1 MVLPASTG
9 RLIRY
14 ALSSFILP
22 VIALVLLLPAIS
34 LAEKQGGPLEDLL
47 AQSGEVTTPAQS
59 KALLNKINQYLEKDL
74 TSLDTRSFVSAADA
88 YGNLVAGAQEQGAS
102 QADFDYLLLRGEGFF
117 KRCRAKVRDLE
128 QATGD
133 RETALETLYRSDI
146 WHDINYA
153 LSALNYWQA
162 WSKLG
167 LAHTYQ
173 GQREQ
178 VSWLNKAEHGFQS
191 SSVRILYP
199 GIVYGSWLG
208 MAYVAQARGDDELAE
223 QRFRRLVLAL
233 AGDEDNP
240 ARVRAETEL
249 TLLAI
254 RKGEL
259 PSMPVLSDE
268 PLTPTTARVFQEQAF
283 MLLQRQR
290 DIQSGAIEAAARLKR
305 VIDLGYLNDA
315 LLNRIMSYRDE
326 IAGHDIGPLSL
337 YVDSEYAYAW
347 QQYDTAVLK
356 YQAFRKQGGLEIG
369 VNVRVLQYH
378 YAVAL
383 LKIQMARDALT
394 EVEGLQHQTD
404 LPQAVAQALPKF
416 KFLVAQALY
425 QRRDNSANR
434 KRVLAEAAY
443 YLRTSPNDADVGSAH
458 LLIAQLS
465 DDPEK
470 AKRHLKAAQKNKK
483 LKGSIALTQIQRA
496 VNAFNRAVVSG
507 ELETQRDE
515 AEKVLA
521 ALADLPRAKRKQ
533 PWFKAVSLQMR
544 AVLGEKGGEKLDKV
558 LAAIDKMYAAAKANP
573 GDKKYILDQR
583 VRRVLFWA
591 QLRALDQYKQGNGL
605 PAFIAAL
612 TSQPANAMAQKEV
625 YQFLLAKE
633 QRRSYAQVLEL
644 GDVFYPALAGQAQ
657 DQRQLRLLQ
666 IRAANALGQTQRAYA
681 IAQQLIADFPDSGN
695 AWVAYAE
702 SAEQL
707 QHWFEAERAWAKIT
721 RGQVEGSTR
730 WRDAMQRRGVVLM
743 TQHAE
748 AAGGDSNDHSPVKNK
763 MAPLC
768 KVLGKAAVYRHLMS
782 DTEKDELDKNLK
794 QWDCVA
800 IK

>member
-1 MVLPASTG
+1 VFLCLTIARCIRPVVLS
-9 RLIRY
+9 L
-14 ALSSFILP
+14 LL
-22 VIALVLLLPAIS
+22 VVLLPTHS
-34 LAEKQGGPLEDLL
+34 LAAAPAAEQEGSLAVLL
-47 AQSGEVTTPAQS
+47 SQSAAVTTSAES
-59 KALLNKINQYLEKDL
+59 KALLDKIHQQLETDL
-74 TSLDTRSFVSAADA
+74 ASLDTSAFVSAADA

-102 QADFDYLLLRGEGFF
+102 KADFTYLLHRGEGLF

-133 RETALETLYRSDI
+133 REAALEKLYRSDL

-153 LSALNYWQA
+153 LSAFNYWQA

-167 LAHTYQ
+167 LGHAFQ

-178 VSWLNKAEHGFQS
+178 IKWLNEAEHGFQS

-208 MAYVAQARGDDELAE
+208 MAYVAQAKGDDELAE

-240 ARVRAETEL
+240 ARERAETEL

-259 PSMPVLSDE
+259 PGLAQLSDE
-268 PLTPTTARVFQEQAF
+268 PLTPTTARVYQEQAF

-290 DIQSGAIEAAARLKR
+290 DMQSGAIDAAARLKR
-305 VIDLGYLNDA
+305 VIELGYLNDA

-326 IAGHDIGPLSL
+326 IAGYDIGVLTL
-337 YVDSEYAYAW
+337 YIDSEYAYAW

-356 YQAFRKQGGLEIG
+356 YQAFRQQGGLELG

-394 EVEGLQHQTD
+394 EIESLQHQTD
-404 LPQAVAQALPKF
+404 LPQAVAQALPKV
-416 KFLVAQALY
+416 KFLVAQALH

-434 KRVLAEAAY
+434 KRVLAEAEY
-443 YLRTSPNDADVGSAH
+443 FLRLSPKDADAGSAH

-465 DDPEK
+465 DDPKK
-470 AKRHLKAAQKNKK
+470 AARHLKAAKQNKK

-496 VNAFNRAVVSG
+496 VNAFNRAVVKG
-507 ELETQRDE
+507 ELNAQRDE
-515 AEKVLA
+515 AEKVLE

-533 PWFKAVSLQMR
+533 LWFKAVSLQMR
-544 AVLGEKGGEKLDKV
+544 AVLGDKLDTV
-558 LAAIDKMYAAAKANP
+558 LADIEKMYAAAQENP
-573 GDKKYILDQR
+573 DAQKYALDQR

-591 QLRALDQYKQGNGL
+591 QLRALDQYQQGKKL
-605 PAFIAAL
+605 LAFIAAL
-612 TSQPANAMAQKEV
+612 ASQPANAMAQKEV

-633 QRRSYAQVLEL
+633 QQQSYAQLLEL
-644 GDVFYPALAGQAQ
+644 SGVFYPALTGQPQ

-666 IRAANALGQTQRAYA
+666 IRAANALGRTDRAYA

-721 RGQVEGSTR
+721 RGQVAGSAR
-730 WRDAMQRRGVVLM
+730 WRDAMARRSVALVE
-743 TQHAE
+743 QYNE
-748 AAGGDSNDHSPVKNK
+748 GGQAVNK
-763 MAPLC
+763 ETAVLC
-768 KVLGKAAVYRHLMS
+768 KVLSKSGLYRHLMNS
-782 DTEKDELDKNLK
+782 VEQTELNKALK
-794 QWDCVA
+794 TWGC
-800 IK
+800 

>member
-1 MVLPASTG
+1 MLLLASTKQWL
-9 RLIRY
+9 RC
-14 ALSSFILP
+14 ALSNVIL
-22 VIALVLLLPAIS
+22 LVVLLPALS
-34 LAEKQGGPLEDLL
+34 LAEQSDRPLAALL
-47 AQSGEVTTPAQS
+47 VQSANVSSPAQS
-59 KALLNKINQYLEKDL
+59 KILLDNIHQYLAKDL
-74 TSLDTRSFVSAADA
+74 SSLATPDFVGAADA
-88 YGNLVAGAQEQGAS
+88 YGNLVVGAQEQGVS
-102 QADFDYLLLRGEGFF
+102 QAGFEYLLQRGEGFF

-133 RETALETLYRSDI
+133 REAALEKLYRSDL

-153 LSALNYWQA
+153 LSAFNYWQA
-162 WSKLG
+162 WGKLG
-167 LAHTYQ
+167 LAHTLQ

-178 VSWLNKAEHGFQS
+178 VTWLNEAEHGFQS

-208 MAYVAQARGDDELAE
+208 MAYVAQAKGDDELAE
-223 QRFRRLVLAL
+223 LRLRRLVLAL
-233 AGDEDNP
+233 AGDEGNP

-259 PSMPVLSDE
+259 PSLPPLSNE
-268 PLTPTTARVFQEQAF
+268 PLTPTTARVYQEQAF

-290 DIQSGAIEAAARLKR
+290 DIHSGAIEAAARLKR
-305 VIDLGYLNDA
+305 VIELGYLNDG
-315 LLNRIMSYRDE
+315 LLTRILSYRDE
-326 IAGHDIGPLSL
+326 IAGHDIGLLTL

-356 YQAFRKQGGLEIG
+356 YQQFRQQGGLELG

-383 LKIQMARDALT
+383 LKIELARDALT
-394 EVEGLQHQTD
+394 EVEYLQHQTD
-404 LPQAVAQALPKF
+404 LPQPVAQALPKL

-434 KRVLAEAAY
+434 QRVLADAAY
-443 YLRTSPNDADVGSAH
+443 YLRVSPNDADAGSAH

-465 DDPEK
+465 DDPQK
-470 AKRHLKAAQKNKK
+470 AKHHLKAAKKNKK
-483 LKGSIALTQIQRA
+483 LKGSIALMQIQRT
-496 VNAFNRAVVSG
+496 VNTFNRAVVG
-507 ELETQRDE
+507 GDLDAQGDE

-544 AVLGEKGGEKLDKV
+544 AVLGKKGGNELDKV

-573 GDKKYILDQR
+573 GDKKYALDQR

-591 QLRALDQYKQGNGL
+591 QLRALDQYQQGKGL
-605 PAFIAAL
+605 APFIAAL
-612 TSQPANAMAQKEV
+612 ASQPTNAMGQKEV

-633 QRRSYAQVLEL
+633 QQQSYAQVIAL
-644 GDVFYPALAGQAQ
+644 GDIFYPVLAGQPQ

-666 IRAANALGQTQRAYA
+666 IRAASAIGQIQRAYT

-707 QHWFEAERAWAKIT
+707 QRWFEAERAWAKIT
-721 RGQVEGSTR
+721 RGQVEGSVR
-730 WRDAMQRRGVVLM
+730 WRDAMGRRSLALIAQYSEGAQQSENDREVV
-743 TQHAE
+743 
-748 AAGGDSNDHSPVKNK
+748 
-763 MAPLC
+763 C
-768 KVLGKAAVYRHLMS
+768 KVLVRAGVYRHLMRS
-782 DTEKDELDKNLK
+782 AEQHEWDESVNKWSCLQK
-794 QWDCVA
+794 
-800 IK
+800 

>member
-1 MVLPASTG
+1 MLLSASTA

-14 ALSSFILP
+14 ALSNLIL
-22 VIALVLLLPAIS
+22 LVLLLPTLS
-34 LAEKQGGPLEDLL
+34 LAEKQGGPLEILL
-47 AQSGEVTTPAQS
+47 AQSSDVATPAQS
-59 KALLNKINQYLEKDL
+59 KVLLDKIHQYLEKDL
-74 TSLDTRSFVSAADA
+74 ASLDTRSFVSAADA
-88 YGNLVAGAQEQGAS
+88 YGNVVAGAQEQGADK
-102 QADFDYLLLRGEGFF
+102 ADFAYLLQRGEGFF

-133 RETALETLYRSDI
+133 REAALETLYRSDL

-153 LSALNYWQA
+153 LSAFNYWQA
-162 WSKLG
+162 WGKLG
-167 LAHTYQ
+167 LAHAYQ

-178 VSWLNKAEHGFQS
+178 VKWLNEAEHGFQS

-208 MAYVAQARGDDELAE
+208 MAYVAQARGDDALAE

-233 AGDEDNP
+233 AGDENNP

-249 TLLAI
+249 TVLAI

-259 PSMPVLSDE
+259 PSLPAMSDE
-268 PLTPTTARVFQEQAF
+268 PLTPTTARVYQEQAF
-283 MLLQRQR
+283 VLLQRQR

-305 VIDLGYLNDA
+305 VIELGYLNDA
-315 LLNRIMSYRDE
+315 LLNRILSYRNE
-326 IAGHDIGPLSL
+326 IAGHDIGLLTL
-337 YVDSEYAYAW
+337 YVDSEFAYAW

-356 YQAFRKQGGLEIG
+356 YQAFRKQGGLQLG

-394 EVEGLQHQTD
+394 EVESLQHQTD

-434 KRVLAEAAY
+434 KRVLAEAEY
-443 YLRTSPNDADVGSAH
+443 YLRTSPNDADAGSAH

-507 ELETQRDE
+507 ELDIQRDE

-521 ALADLPRAKRKQ
+521 ALAGLPRAKRKK

-544 AVLGEKGGEKLDKV
+544 AVLGDKLDTV

-573 GDKKYILDQR
+573 GNKKYMLDQR

-591 QLRALDQYKQGNGL
+591 QLRALDQYQQGKGL
-605 PAFIAAL
+605 SPFIAAL
-612 TSQPANAMAQKEV
+612 ASQPANAMAQKEV

-633 QRRSYAQVLEL
+633 QQQSYAQVLEL
-644 GDVFYPALAGQAQ
+644 GDVFYPVLAGQPQ

-666 IRAANALGQTQRAYA
+666 IRAANALGQAERAYA

-707 QHWFEAERAWAKIT
+707 QRWFEAERAWAKIT
-721 RGQVEGSTR
+721 RGQVEGSAR
-730 WRDAMQRRGVVLM
+730 WRDAMQRRTLALIA
-743 TQHAE
+743 QNAE
-748 AAGGDSNDHSPVKNK
+748 ATRGGNNDNSPVKIET
-763 MAPLC
+763 ATLC
-768 KVLGKAAVYRHLMS
+768 KVLGKAAVYRHLMNGV
-782 DTEKDELDKNLK
+782 EQVELDKNLK
-794 QWDCVA
+794 KWDCLTT

>member
-1 MVLPASTG
+1 MLLSASTG
-9 RLIRY
+9 RMIRC
-14 ALSSFILP
+14 ALSNLLL
-22 VIALVLLLPAIS
+22 LVLLMPTIL
-34 LAEKQGGPLEDLL
+34 LAEKQNGQLVALL
-47 AQSGEVTTPAQS
+47 VQSADVATPVQS
-59 KALLNKINQYLEKDL
+59 KVLLDKIHQYLEKDL

-88 YGNLVAGAQEQGAS
+88 YGNLVAGAQEQGAGK
-102 QADFDYLLLRGEGFF
+102 ADFEYLLLRGEGFF

-128 QATGD
+128 QATGN
-133 RETALETLYRSDI
+133 REAALEKLYRSDL

-153 LSALNYWQA
+153 LSAFNYWQA
-162 WSKLG
+162 WGKLG
-167 LAHTYQ
+167 LAHAYQ

-178 VSWLNKAEHGFQS
+178 VKWLNQAEHGFQT

-208 MAYVAQARGDDELAE
+208 MAYVAQAKGNEELAE

-259 PSMPVLSDE
+259 PSIPPMLDE
-268 PLTPTTARVFQEQAF
+268 PLTPTTARVYQEQAF
-283 MLLQRQR
+283 VLLQRQR
-290 DIQSGAIEAAARLKR
+290 DMQSGAIEAAARLKR
-305 VIDLGYLNDA
+305 VIELGYLNDV
-315 LLNRIMSYRDE
+315 LLSRILSYRDE
-326 IAGHDIGPLSL
+326 IAGHDIGLLTL

-356 YQAFRKQGGLEIG
+356 YQQFRKQGGLDMG

-383 LKIQMARDALT
+383 LKIQMARDALK
-394 EVEGLQHQTD
+394 EVESLQHQTD
-404 LPQAVAQALPKF
+404 LPQPVAQALPKF

-434 KRVLAEAAY
+434 KRVLAEAEY
-443 YLRTSPNDADVGSAH
+443 FLRTSPNDADAGSAH

-470 AKRHLKAAQKNKK
+470 VKRHLKAAKKNKK
-483 LKGSIALTQIQRA
+483 LKGSVALMQIQRA
-496 VNAFNRAVVSG
+496 VNAFNRAVVG
-507 ELETQRDE
+507 GDLGAQNDE
-515 AEKVLA
+515 AEKVLD
-521 ALADLPRAKRKQ
+521 ALGDLPRAKRKQ
-533 PWFKAVSLQMR
+533 HWFKAVSLQMR
-544 AVLGEKGGEKLDKV
+544 SVLGDKLNKV
-558 LAAIDKMYAAAKANP
+558 LAAIDKLYAKAKANP
-573 GDKKYILDQR
+573 GDKKHALDQR

-591 QLRALDQYKQGNGL
+591 QLRALDGYQQGKGL
-605 PAFIAAL
+605 PPFIAAL
-612 TSQPANAMAQKEV
+612 AMQPANAMEQKEV

-633 QRRSYAQVLEL
+633 QQHSYMQVLEL
-644 GDVFYPALAGQAQ
+644 GDAFYPALAGQPQ
-657 DQRQLRLLQ
+657 DERQLRLLQ
-666 IRAANALGQTQRAYA
+666 IRAANALGQAERAYA
-681 IAQQLIADFPDSGN
+681 IAQQLITNFPDSGN

-707 QHWFEAERAWAKIT
+707 GRWFEAERAWAKIT
-721 RGQVEGSTR
+721 RGQVEGSAR
-730 WRDAMQRRGVVLM
+730 WRDAMQRRGLALVA
-743 TQHAE
+743 QNAE
-748 AAGGDSNDHSPVKNK
+748 AVRGDNNDNFSVEDEP
-763 MAPLC
+763 MALC

-782 DTEKDELDKNLK
+782 DVEQTELDNSLK
-794 QWDCVA
+794 KWGCQQQ
-800 IK
+800 

>member
-1 MVLPASTG
+1 VIEGIHAA
-9 RLIRY
+9 RLARWDLRY
-14 ALSSFILP
+14 LALFALLLSAFSWPALSLP
-22 VIALVLLLPAIS
+22 VKNGGAMAVLL
-34 LAEKQGGPLEDLL
+34 Q
-47 AQSGEVTTPAQS
+47 QSTEITASVQS
-59 KALLNKINQYLEKDL
+59 KVLLDTIDQYLGKDL
-74 TSLDTRSFVSAADA
+74 ASLETRDFVSAADA
-88 YGNLVAGAQEQGAS
+88 YGNLVAGAQERGAS
-102 QADFDYLLLRGEGFF
+102 KAGFEYLLQRGEGFF
-117 KRCRAKVRDLE
+117 QRCRAKVRDLE

-133 RETALETLYRSDI
+133 REAALEKLYRSNL

-153 LSALNYWQA
+153 HSAFNYWQA
-162 WSKLG
+162 WGKLG
-167 LAHTYQ
+167 LAHSYQ

-178 VSWLNKAEHGFQS
+178 VKWLNQAEHGFQS

-208 MAYVAQARGDDELAE
+208 MAYVAQAKGDDVLAE

-233 AGDEDNP
+233 AGDKENP

-259 PSMPVLSDE
+259 PSLPVMLDE
-268 PLTPTTARVFQEQAF
+268 PLTPTTARVYQEQAF
-283 MLLQRQR
+283 VLLQRHR
-290 DIQSGAIEAAARLKR
+290 DVQSGAVEAAARLKR
-305 VIDLGYLNDA
+305 VIELGYLNDA
-315 LLNRIMSYRDE
+315 LLSRVMSYRDE
-326 IAGHDIGPLSL
+326 IAGHDIGLLTL
-337 YVDSEYAYAW
+337 YVDSEYAYGW

-356 YQAFRKQGGLEIG
+356 YQEFRKQGGLQLG

-394 EVEGLQHQTD
+394 EVESLQHQTD

-434 KRVLAEAAY
+434 KRVLADAQY
-443 YLRTSPNDADVGSAH
+443 YLRTSPNDVDAGSAH

-470 AKRHLKAAQKNKK
+470 AKRHLKAAKKNKK
-483 LKGSIALTQIQRA
+483 LKGSVALMQIQRA
-496 VNAFNRAVVSG
+496 VNTFNRAVVSG
-507 ELETQRDE
+507 ELDTQRNE

-521 ALADLPRAKRKQ
+521 ALGDLPRAKRKQ

-544 AVLGEKGGEKLDKV
+544 AVLGDKLGKV

-573 GDKKYILDQR
+573 GNKKYILDQR
-583 VRRVLFWA
+583 VQRVLFWA
-591 QLRALDQYKQGNGL
+591 QLRALDQYQQGKGL
-605 PAFIAAL
+605 PPFIAAL
-612 TSQPANAMAQKEV
+612 ATQPANAMAQKEV

-633 QRRSYAQVLEL
+633 KPRSYAQVLEL
-644 GDVFYPALAGQAQ
+644 GDVFYPVLAGQPQ

-666 IRAANALGQTQRAYA
+666 IRAANALGQTERAYA
-681 IAQQLIADFPDSGN
+681 IAQQLIANFPDSGN

-721 RGQVEGSTR
+721 RGQVEGSVR
-730 WRDAMQRRGVVLM
+730 WRDAMRRRTLALI
-743 TQHAE
+743 TQNAE
-748 AAGGDSNDHSPVKNK
+748 AAREDNSDNLPVKNES
-763 MAPLC
+763 ATLC
-768 KVLGKAAVYRHLMS
+768 KVLGKVAVYRHLMN
-782 DTEKDELDKNLK
+782 DAEQDELDENLK
-794 QWDCVA
+794 QWGCVRTM
-800 IK
+800 K

>member
-1 MVLPASTG
+1 MLLSATAGRCLRPVVLS
-9 RLIRY
+9 
-14 ALSSFILP
+14 
-22 VIALVLLLPAIS
+22 VLLVVLLPTLS
-34 LAEKQGGPLEDLL
+34 LAASPAEKQGGPLAALL
-47 AQSGEVTTPAQS
+47 SQSAAVTTSVES
-59 KALLNKINQYLEKDL
+59 KALLDKIHQQLETDL
-74 TSLDTRSFVSAADA
+74 SSLDTSAFVSAADA

-102 QADFDYLLLRGEGFF
+102 KADFEYLLRRGEGLF

-133 RETALETLYRSDI
+133 REAALEKLYRSDL

-153 LSALNYWQA
+153 LSAFNYWQA

-167 LAHTYQ
+167 LGHAYQ

-178 VSWLNKAEHGFQS
+178 IKWLNEAEHGFQS

-208 MAYVAQARGDDELAE
+208 MAYVAQAKGDDELAE

-254 RKGEL
+254 RRGEL
-259 PSMPVLSDE
+259 PALPSLSDE
-268 PLTPTTARVFQEQAF
+268 PLTPTTARVYQDQAF

-290 DIQSGAIEAAARLKR
+290 DMQSGAIEAAARLKR
-305 VIDLGYLNDA
+305 VIALGYLNDA
-315 LLNRIMSYRDE
+315 LLNRILSYRDE
-326 IAGHDIGPLSL
+326 IAGRDIGLLSL

-356 YQAFRKQGGLEIG
+356 YQAFRKQGGLELG

-383 LKIQMARDALT
+383 LKIELARDALN
-394 EVEGLQHQTD
+394 VVASLQHQTD
-404 LPQAVAQALPKF
+404 LPQPVAQALPKL
-416 KFLVAQALY
+416 KFLIAQALY

-434 KRVLAEAAY
+434 QRVLADAEY
-443 YLRTSPNDADVGSAH
+443 FLRLSPGDADVGSAH
-458 LLIAQLS
+458 LAIAQLS
-465 DDPEK
+465 DDPKK
-470 AKRHLKAAQKNKK
+470 AARHLKVAKQNKK

-496 VNAFNRAVVSG
+496 VNTFNRAVVKG
-507 ELETQRDE
+507 ELKAQRDE
-515 AEKVLA
+515 AKMVLE
-521 ALADLPRAKRKQ
+521 ALAELPRAKRKQ
-533 PWFKAVSLQMR
+533 PWFKALSLQMR
-544 AVLGEKGGEKLDKV
+544 AVLGDKLDKV
-558 LAAIDKMYAAAKANP
+558 LAGIEKMYTDEQGNP
-573 GDKKYILDQR
+573 GDQKYALDQR

-591 QLRALDQYKQGNGL
+591 QLRALDQYQQGKKL

-612 TSQPANAMAQKEV
+612 ATQPANAMVQKEV

-633 QRRSYAQVLEL
+633 QQQSYAQLLEL
-644 GDVFYPALAGQAQ
+644 GDIFYRALRGQPQ

-666 IRAANALGQTQRAYA
+666 IRAANALGRTDRAYA

-707 QHWFEAERAWAKIT
+707 LRWFEAERAWAKIT
-721 RGQVEGSTR
+721 RGQVAGSTR
-730 WRDAMQRRGVVLM
+730 WRDAMARRSLALIEQYNEDVEPINTDTAV
-743 TQHAE
+743 
-748 AAGGDSNDHSPVKNK
+748 
-763 MAPLC
+763 LC
-768 KVLGKAAVYRHLMS
+768 KVLNKSGLYRHLMNGV
-782 DTEKDELDKNLK
+782 EQAELDNGL
-794 QWDCVA
+794 QTWACQQ
-800 IK
+800 

>member
-1 MVLPASTG
+1 MLLPASTDQ
-9 RLIRY
+9 LIRRT
-14 ALSSFILP
+14 LSNLIL
-22 VIALVLLLPAIS
+22 LVLLMPAIS
-34 LAEKQGGPLEDLL
+34 LAAKQDGQLDALL
-47 AQSGEVTTPAQS
+47 VQSADVATSAQS
-59 KALLNKINQYLEKDL
+59 KVLLDGIHQYLEKDL
-74 TSLDTRSFVSAADA
+74 ASLDTQSFVSAANA

-102 QADFDYLLLRGEGFF
+102 KADFEYLLRRGEGFF

-128 QATGD
+128 QTTGD
-133 RETALETLYRSDI
+133 REAALEKLYRSDL

-153 LSALNYWQA
+153 LSAFNYWQA
-162 WSKLG
+162 WGELG
-167 LAHTYQ
+167 LAHAYQ

-178 VSWLNKAEHGFQS
+178 VTWLNQAEHGFQS

-208 MAYVAQARGDDELAE
+208 MAYVAQAKGDDELAE

-259 PSMPVLSDE
+259 PSLPVLSDE
-268 PLTPTTARVFQEQAF
+268 PLTPTTARVYQEQAF

-305 VIDLGYLNDA
+305 VIELGYLNDG

-326 IAGHDIGPLSL
+326 IAGYDIGLLTL
-337 YVDSEYAYAW
+337 YIDSEYAYGW

-356 YQAFRKQGGLEIG
+356 YQTFRKQGGLDMG

-394 EVEGLQHQTD
+394 EVENLQRQTD
-404 LPQAVAQALPKF
+404 LPQPVAQALPKF

-434 KRVLAEAAY
+434 QRVLADAEY
-443 YLRTSPNDADVGSAH
+443 FLRLSPNDADVGSAH

-465 DDPEK
+465 DDPKK
-470 AKRHLKAAQKNKK
+470 AKRHLQAAKQDKK

-496 VNAFNRAVVSG
+496 VNAFNRAVVKG
-507 ELETQRDE
+507 DLNAQHDE

-521 ALADLPRAKRKQ
+521 ALADLPRSKRKQ
-533 PWFKAVSLQMR
+533 LWFKAVSLQMR
-544 AVLGEKGGEKLDKV
+544 AVLGEELDKV
-558 LAAIDKMYAAAKANP
+558 LAAIDKMYAAAKAKPDN
-573 GDKKYILDQR
+573 KKYALDQR

-591 QLRALDQYKQGNGL
+591 QLRAIDKYQQAQGL
-605 PAFIAAL
+605 SAFIAAL
-612 TSQPANAMAQKEV
+612 ASQPANAMAQKEV

-633 QRRSYAQVLEL
+633 QQRNFAEVLEL
-644 GDVFYPALAGQAQ
+644 GDVFYPVLTGQPQ

-666 IRAANALGQTQRAYA
+666 IRAANALGQAQRAYD
-681 IAQQLIADFPDSGN
+681 IARQLIADFPDSGN
-695 AWVAYAE
+695 AWMAYAE
-702 SAEQL
+702 NAEQL
-707 QHWFEAERAWAKIT
+707 ERWFEAERAWAKIT
-721 RGQVEGSTR
+721 RGQVAGSVR
-730 WRDAMQRRGVVLM
+730 WRNAMQRRSLALM
-743 TQHAE
+743 AQNAE
-748 AAGGDSNDHSPVKNK
+748 SGGGDINNNSPVK
-763 MAPLC
+763 AQVSALC
-768 KVLGKAAVYRHLMS
+768 KVLGKAAVYRHFMNS
-782 DTEKDELDKNLK
+782 AEQDELDKSLK
-794 QWDCVA
+794 KWACA
-800 IK
+800 TTI

>member
-1 MVLPASTG
+1 VFLCLTIARCIRPVVLS
-9 RLIRY
+9 L
-14 ALSSFILP
+14 LL
-22 VIALVLLLPAIS
+22 VVLLPTHS
-34 LAEKQGGPLEDLL
+34 LAAAPAAEQEGSLAVLL
-47 AQSGEVTTPAQS
+47 SQSAAVTTSAES
-59 KALLNKINQYLEKDL
+59 KALLDKIHQQLETDL
-74 TSLDTRSFVSAADA
+74 ASLDTSAFVSAADA

-102 QADFDYLLLRGEGFF
+102 KADFTYLLHRGEGLF

-133 RETALETLYRSDI
+133 REAALEKLYRSDL

-153 LSALNYWQA
+153 LSAFNYWQA

-167 LAHTYQ
+167 LGHAFQ

-178 VSWLNKAEHGFQS
+178 IKWLNEAEHGFQS

-208 MAYVAQARGDDELAE
+208 MAYVAQAKGDDELAE

-240 ARVRAETEL
+240 ARERAETEL

-259 PSMPVLSDE
+259 PGLAQLSDE
-268 PLTPTTARVFQEQAF
+268 PLTPTTARVYQEQAF

-290 DIQSGAIEAAARLKR
+290 DMQSGAIDAAARLKR
-305 VIDLGYLNDA
+305 VIELGYLNDA

-326 IAGHDIGPLSL
+326 IAGYDIGVLTL
-337 YVDSEYAYAW
+337 YIDSEYAYAW

-356 YQAFRKQGGLEIG
+356 YQAFRQQGGLELG

-394 EVEGLQHQTD
+394 EIESLQHQTD
-404 LPQAVAQALPKF
+404 LPQAVAQALPKV
-416 KFLVAQALY
+416 KFLVAQALH

-434 KRVLAEAAY
+434 KRVLAEAEY
-443 YLRTSPNDADVGSAH
+443 FLRLSPKDADAGSAH

-465 DDPEK
+465 DDPKK
-470 AKRHLKAAQKNKK
+470 AARHLKAAKQNKK

-496 VNAFNRAVVSG
+496 VNAFNRAVVKG
-507 ELETQRDE
+507 ELNAQRDE
-515 AEKVLA
+515 GEKVLE

-533 PWFKAVSLQMR
+533 LWFKAVSLQMR
-544 AVLGEKGGEKLDKV
+544 AVLGDKLDTV
-558 LAAIDKMYAAAKANP
+558 LADIEKMYAAAQENP
-573 GDKKYILDQR
+573 DAQKYALDQR

-591 QLRALDQYKQGNGL
+591 QLRALDQYQQGKKL
-605 PAFIAAL
+605 LAFIAAL
-612 TSQPANAMAQKEV
+612 ASQPANAMAQKEV

-633 QRRSYAQVLEL
+633 QQQSYAQLLEL
-644 GDVFYPALAGQAQ
+644 SGVFYPALTGQPQ

-666 IRAANALGQTQRAYA
+666 IRAANALGRTDRAYA

-721 RGQVEGSTR
+721 RGQVAGSAR
-730 WRDAMQRRGVVLM
+730 WRDAMARRSVALVE
-743 TQHAE
+743 QYNE
-748 AAGGDSNDHSPVKNK
+748 GGQAVNK
-763 MAPLC
+763 ETAVLC
-768 KVLGKAAVYRHLMS
+768 KVLSKSGLYRHLMNS
-782 DTEKDELDKNLK
+782 VEQTELNKALK
-794 QWDCVA
+794 TWGC
-800 IK
+800 